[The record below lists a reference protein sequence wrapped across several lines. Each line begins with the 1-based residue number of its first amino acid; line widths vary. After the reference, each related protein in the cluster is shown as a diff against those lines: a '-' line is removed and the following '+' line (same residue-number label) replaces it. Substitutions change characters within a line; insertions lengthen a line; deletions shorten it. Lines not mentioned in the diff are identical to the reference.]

1 MPVDPLRVSRIE
13 IMTTLIVLPLVIWLA
28 LYFAHR
34 WWSVNLLPALPWV
47 KMLRWIGWAFGVTLL
62 LLSLTGGQLPW
73 VYGIAMTAFS
83 AGLSIPESWIKR
95 RFLSWRNISLRSLTS
110 DATSGP
116 LLLLSLPLTWMDV
129 AQMFIPF
136 LLKRRLCIFDG
147 RLRLL
152 RQFEQRPFL
161 RACNSRLCGWRNF
174 CLEPYLAERTIKLSL
189 WSGSR
194 TQEWRRHGK

>member
-1 MPVDPLRVSRIE
+1 MWFRGPQALADSYGCTLSASRCRKAAFPVMPVDPLRVSRIE

-95 RFLSWRNISLRSLTS
+95 RFLS
-110 DATSGP
+110 
-116 LLLLSLPLTWMDV
+116 
-129 AQMFIPF
+129 
-136 LLKRRLCIFDG
+136 
-147 RLRLL
+147 
-152 RQFEQRPFL
+152 
-161 RACNSRLCGWRNF
+161 
-174 CLEPYLAERTIKLSL
+174 
-189 WSGSR
+189 
-194 TQEWRRHGK
+194 